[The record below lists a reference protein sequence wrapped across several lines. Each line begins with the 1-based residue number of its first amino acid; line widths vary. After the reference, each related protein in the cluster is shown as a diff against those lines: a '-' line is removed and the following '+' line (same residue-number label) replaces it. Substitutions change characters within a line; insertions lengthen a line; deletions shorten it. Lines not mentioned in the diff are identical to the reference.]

1 MFRTRTAVSIRFAFV
16 LNPGYLQPPHR
27 FACGVITE
35 QGCHLKII
43 PNILLLSLLYHL
55 SMLHFVASAI
65 GARYLLV
72 NLLSNL
78 LNIFIYVI
86 VCIFAFV

>member
-16 LNPGYLQPPHR
+16 LNPGNIQPPHR
-27 FACGVITE
+27 FACGVITK

-43 PNILLLSLLYHL
+43 QNILLLSLLYHL
-55 SMLHFVASAI
+55 STLHLVGSAS

-72 NLLSNL
+72 NLLSN
-78 LNIFIYVI
+78 FVI
-86 VCIFAFV
+86 N